1 MDKVPGFC
9 LSDKSPAFSVVT
21 SYCAQYLPT
30 PYTFPFVE
38 MNDLNSDVSKSARE
52 TLNRILEEI
61 FEETDTWLV

>member
-1 MDKVPGFC
+1 
-9 LSDKSPAFSVVT
+9 
-21 SYCAQYLPT
+21 
-30 PYTFPFVE
+30 